1 MARVRR
7 VLARPVSVQAL
18 IELALWLAV
27 PYLLIGF
34 FWAFIH
40 PDRVH
45 ELQAEWEK
53 VISGSDAAAFGE
65 AAALWPAILLLP
77 TTCTLPGS

>member
-7 VLARPVSVQAL
+7 ELARPVSVQAL

-45 ELQAEWEK
+45 ELQAEWRR
-53 VISGSDAAAFGE
+53 
-65 AAALWPAILLLP
+65 
-77 TTCTLPGS
+77 